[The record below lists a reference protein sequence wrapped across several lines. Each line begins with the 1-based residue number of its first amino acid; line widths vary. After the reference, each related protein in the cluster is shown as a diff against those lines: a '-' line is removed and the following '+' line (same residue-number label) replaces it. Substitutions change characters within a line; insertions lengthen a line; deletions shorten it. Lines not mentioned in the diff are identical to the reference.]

1 MAFIPSIGVD
11 ACIIEEQPDHLV
23 LAIRVPKATIIDSAA
38 LLAAVVECSGVEDQ
52 GVWSTRA
59 DPPSEAEDQEDKPD
73 LESLLLQLVSAA
85 PLMQLAFD
93 KAIKHPCDMAASD
106 SLAFSVSTVVD
117 IANDLHDLEPM
128 TGRTLFKAV
137 LLMQER
143 SGYVLE
149 GSEDTKNWDT
159 LQLSISEVTKLA
171 TAWDVATG
179 SAYDATWGKPSLA
192 A

>member
-1 MAFIPSIGVD
+1 MAGSFIPSIGVD
-11 ACIIEEQPDHLV
+11 ACIIEEQDDHLV
-23 LAIRVPKATIIDSAA
+23 VAWRIPKATIETNIPVFEA
-38 LLAAVVECSGVEDQ
+38 LARCSGA
-52 GVWSTRA
+52 VWSTRA

-106 SLAFSVSTVVD
+106 SLAFSVSTVVG
-117 IANDLHDLEPM
+117 IANDLHDQEPM